1 MEPMDFGKLTESST
15 FYLHCLYIGVKFRR
29 GRQKLDSNELLKTIR
44 MRRSVRVY
52 KSGRVTDSQLDTI
65 LEAARWAPSGANSQP
80 WEFVVTRDREKMRR
94 VRQIYSDEWKQRKL
108 EDPVHYKGLK
118 KDYVG
123 DVSVLVLVCG
133 DRRTKGV
140 YLTTRQPGDREK
152 LFQTSVANA
161 VEHLM
166 LMAASM
172 GLGTVWVS
180 VREEVEADLR
190 NLFNV
195 PEPLRLLWVVPIGHP
210 RVIPRARPRR
220 ELLAFVHREEYDRK
234 KLRSER
240 DIRAWPK

>member
-1 MEPMDFGKLTESST
+1 MDSK
-15 FYLHCLYIGVKFRR
+15 
-29 GRQKLDSNELLKTIR
+29 ELLAIIHN
-44 MRRSVRVY
+44 RRSVRVY
-52 KSGRVTDSQLDTI
+52 KTGKVTEQQLETI
-65 LEAARWAPSGANSQP
+65 LEAARWSPSGANTQP
-80 WEFVVTRDREKMRR
+80 WELVITRDREKMKK
-94 VRQIYSDEWKQRKL
+94 VRQIYSNEWKQRKL

-133 DRRTKGV
+133 DPRTMGV

-152 LFQTSVANA
+152 LFQASVANA

-180 VREEVEADLR
+180 VRQEVEADLR
-190 NLFNV
+190 KLFNV
-195 PEPLRLLWVVPIGHP
+195 PEPLRLLWVVPVGHP
-210 RVIPRARPRR
+210 RVFPRARPRR
-220 ELLAFVHREEYDRK
+220 ELSAFVHREGYDPK
-234 KLRSER
+234 KLRNER